1 MKSQRNET
9 EIFSLKTFFRHS
21 VDRESTGH
29 LAQKPR
35 IVGCAYTDSQIRQN
49 GKTKKKK
56 HKCAYGTRKK
66 RTHQMGNI
74 FCINRGMFNILISDT
89 TVCHASCLCGAS
101 WDWVALTFDLPRA
114 GSATQW
120 GKTAGGRHRVMT
132 GEPPGN
138 VSDSPSY
145 NANDSVLKQQILL
158 ISH

>member
-56 HKCAYGTRKK
+56 TINAHMAHEKNAHTKWEISFALIEACL
-66 RTHQMGNI
+66 I
-74 FCINRGMFNILISDT
+74 F
-89 TVCHASCLCGAS
+89 
-101 WDWVALTFDLPRA
+101 
-114 GSATQW
+114 
-120 GKTAGGRHRVMT
+120 
-132 GEPPGN
+132 
-138 VSDSPSY
+138 
-145 NANDSVLKQQILL
+145 
-158 ISH
+158 